1 MNDKGIIA
9 WFVKNPIAANLLM
22 LMILI
27 GGIVNIPN
35 LNIEMFPERPPDSV
49 TITIPYPGAAPE
61 EVEEQITLRLE
72 EAVSDVDGVEQIV
85 SNSSRGFAEVTV
97 TALPG
102 VDAQKLLS
110 DIKARVDAINSI
122 PNEAERANVRHQIF
136 RRSVVEIAV
145 AAQMDEASLKLL
157 GERVRDSLSTL
168 PGADFVGVEGIRI
181 GEISVEVS
189 EQSLRR
195 FNLSFAQVAA
205 AIRRSSINQ
214 SAGQV
219 RTEEGAIQLRTTGQ
233 AYTINDFE
241 SIVVVQNPDG
251 TSIKLGEVARVTDGF
266 EDVRVK
272 NRFNGKPAVFIEVF
286 STQDP
291 DIIETANAVKQ
302 KIEEL
307 RTELPP
313 EVDVTIWRNR
323 AAYLENRMNLLGSNA
338 LGGLLLVFVLLMLFL
353 RPALAFWVAMGI
365 GISYLGTLALM
376 PVLGISINILSLF
389 AFLLVLGIVV
399 DDAIMVGESVHS
411 QNERGIRNEAGAIA
425 GARSV
430 LRPVSVAV
438 ITTLMVFGAMLL
450 LPKQT
455 LRLFTVVPLIALPA
469 LAISLMESFL
479 ILPCHLRHLKPET
492 DPKNRFLLALHNMR
506 LKTAQGMSWF
516 ASEKFGPFVNSVVR
530 HRLSTTVLF
539 AGILA
544 VTLALFMG
552 NWVKSSFWPRISGET
567 VRGNIL
573 LVDGL
578 AWDDVLGTAQQIEGA
593 VGKMRTEADFIA
605 SNGEPIVKNMRLR
618 VRDNR
623 IDYRLEM
630 LGVEHHNV
638 SSRAV
643 ELRLKKLIG
652 PLSNVEQF
660 ESRSTMGRWRTKDIS
675 FVVSGPNG
683 DTLASAA
690 AMLGQQMG
698 RIVGV
703 ADVEDTLREG
713 APEIQFTFKAGAESL
728 GIGLSDVSRQLRQA
742 FYGEEAQRIA
752 RLREDVKVMVHYP
765 KAERQNLDSLS
776 EFRVRT
782 NDGRQLPL
790 QAVADVSFTKVPSSI
805 IRNDRKR
812 SITISA
818 DLIDDGLS
826 TEEITR
832 QARAFFNEQVKPL
845 YPTVSFD
852 LDGAEKDRKE
862 FEGAFGKV
870 MILVVLAIFGLIA
883 ILFHSYWQPLLV
895 LSAIPFGLAGGIIG
909 HLALGMQLSMMSLMG
924 MLAAVGV
931 VVNDNLV
938 LIDRINHLRKAGK
951 NAFDS
956 VVQAAKDRFR
966 PIVLTSITT
975 FFGLMPILMEKS
987 TQAKWLI
994 PTVVSLSWGVVAATF
1009 VTLLLV
1015 PCLYMLGEDIKRWF
1029 TGLWGGDKQAQPKDM
1044 AEI

>member
-1 MNDKGIIA
+1 MNGLIA

-22 LMILI
+22 VLILI
-27 GGIVNIPN
+27 GGLINIPN
-35 LNIEMFPERPPDSV
+35 LNREMFPERPPDSV
-49 TITIPYPGAAPE
+49 AVTVPYPGAAPE

-72 EAVSDVDGVEQIV
+72 EAVSDIDGVEEV
-85 SNSSRGFAEVTV
+85 SSVSSRGLAEVTV
-97 TALPG
+97 IAIPG
-102 VDAQKLLS
+102 YDPQKLLS
-110 DIKARVDAINSI
+110 DVKSRVDSVNSI
-122 PNEAERANVRHQIF
+122 PNEAERASVRHQLF
-136 RRSVVEIAV
+136 RRSVIEIAV
-145 AAQMDEASLKLL
+145 AAEMDEASLKLL

-168 PGADFVGVEGIRI
+168 PGADYVSVEGIRI

-195 FNLSFAQVAA
+195 FNLTFAQVAA

-219 RTEEGAIQLRTTGQ
+219 RTAEGSVQLRATGQ
-233 AYTINDFE
+233 AYSIDDFE
-241 SIVVVQNPDG
+241 DIVVVQNPDG
-251 TSIKLGEVARVTDGF
+251 TRIKLGEVARVTDGF

-272 NRFNGKPAVFIEVF
+272 SRFNGKPAVFVEVF

-291 DIIETANAVKQ
+291 DIIETANAVKER
-302 KIEEL
+302 IDEL
-307 RTELPP
+307 RRELPP

-323 AAYLENRMNLLGSNA
+323 AAYLENRMNLLGGNA
-338 LGGLLLVFVLLMLFL
+338 LGGLALVFILLMLFL

-399 DDAIMVGESVHS
+399 DDAIMVGESVHTH
-411 QNERGIRNEAGAIA
+411 NERGIRNEAGAIA
-425 GARSV
+425 GAHSV

-455 LRLFTVVPLIALPA
+455 MRLFTVVPLIALPA

-479 ILPCHLRHLKPET
+479 ILPCHLRHMKPET
-492 DPKNRFLLALHNMR
+492 DPKNRFLLWFHNLR
-506 LKTAQGMSWF
+506 LSVARGMSWF
-516 ASEKFGPFVNSVVR
+516 ASDKFGPFVAMAVR
-530 HRLSTTVLF
+530 QRFTTIAVFFGVL
-539 AGILA
+539 AI
-544 VTLALFMG
+544 TLALFMG
-552 NWVKSSFWPRISGET
+552 GWVKSSFWPRINGET

-578 AWDDVLGTAQQIEGA
+578 AWDDVLGTARQIEGA
-593 VGKMRTEADFIA
+593 VEKMRTETDFIA

-618 VRDNR
+618 VRDNS
-623 IDYRLEM
+623 INYRLEM
-630 LGVEHHNV
+630 LSVEHHNV

-652 PLSNVEQF
+652 PLNNVEQF
-660 ESRSTMGRWRTKDIS
+660 ESRSTMGRWQTKDIS
-675 FVVSGPNG
+675 FVVSGPDSG
-683 DTLASAA
+683 TLARAA

-703 ADVEDTLREG
+703 SEVEDTLREG
-713 APEIQFTFKAGAESL
+713 APEIQFTFKSGAESL
-728 GIGLSDVSRQLRQA
+728 GVGLSDVSRQLRQA

-765 KAERQNLDSLS
+765 KAERQSLDSLN

-782 NDGRQLPL
+782 SDGRELPL
-790 QAVADVSFTKVPSSI
+790 QAVANVAYSKVPSSI
-805 IRNDRKR
+805 VRNDRKR
-812 SITISA
+812 SITVSA
-818 DLIDDGLS
+818 DLVDDALS
-826 TEEITR
+826 TEEVTR
-832 QARAFFNEQVKPL
+832 QARDFFNEQIKPL
-845 YPTVSFD
+845 YPTTAFD

-862 FEGAFGKV
+862 FEGAFNKV
-870 MILVVLAIFGLIA
+870 MLLVVLAIFGLIA

-895 LSAIPFGLAGGIIG
+895 LSAVPFGLAGGIIG
-909 HLALGMQLSMMSLMG
+909 HMALGMQLSMMSLMG

-938 LIDRINHLRKAGK
+938 LIDRINQLRKEGQA
-951 NAFDS
+951 AFES
-956 VVQAAKDRFR
+956 VVQAARDRFR

-1015 PCLYMLGEDIKRWF
+1015 PCLYLMGEDIKALF
-1029 TGLWGGDKQAQPKDM
+1029 TGPKPSSTEKGATCDS
-1044 AEI
+1044 